1 MAMATGVQPKR
12 KRGHAR
18 VAAIM
23 QAGVEVFMEKGF
35 DAATMTEIAARSG
48 TAIASLYR
56 FFPSKESLADALLKD
71 YARYALGAHAELRAR
86 ATKMTLDDLAGALV
100 DIRLQ
105 LKAQRRFVI
114 ELVEARG
121 GSEEIKR
128 QFRKAMLDEI
138 SGLLRDSLPNLSK
151 ARSEVVAAVLVHI
164 LKAVWTAVTEP
175 AAVQR
180 LLLAEIKELIR
191 LYLLSAKRSESQ
203 STGATLRVA
212 SKPRD
217 RSHE

>member
-1 MAMATGVQPKR
+1 MATATGVQPKR

-56 FFPSKESLADALLKD
+56 FFPSKESLADALLMD
-71 YARYALGAHAELRAR
+71 YARYALGAYAELRAR
-86 ATKMTLDDLAGALV
+86 AAKMTPDDLAGALV
-100 DIRLQ
+100 DIRLE
-105 LKAQRRFVI
+105 LKTQRRFVI

-121 GSEEIKR
+121 GSEDIKK
-128 QFRKAMLDEI
+128 QFRKTMLDEI
-138 SGLLRDSLPNLSK
+138 SGLLRATLPNLSK
-151 ARSEVVAAVLVHI
+151 ARSEVMAAVVMHV
-164 LKAVWTAVTEP
+164 LKGVSAAVTEP

-180 LLLAEIKELIR
+180 LLLAEIRELIR
-191 LYLLSAKRSESQ
+191 LYLLSAKRSDSQ
-203 STGATLRVA
+203 SAGASLRVA
-212 SKPRD
+212 PKPGD